1 MPSTLSRRRFLSR
14 SAAVGAGTAV
24 TASGLA
30 SGSTEPTQNPTQ
42 TTGVDALIDDVATR
56 ALADHDAG
64 GLTVAVVDGDG
75 VHTSGY
81 GHAFQS
87 EDVPVRADETL
98 FRVGSVSK
106 VLTWTA
112 AMQIVDRGQIAPDAP
127 VDDHLEAVDLPETYD
142 EPITLEHLATHTPG
156 FEVRGRGD
164 SVSDPRHVRPL
175 VESVSTDMPARVRP
189 PGELA
194 QYTNYAAALSG
205 QLIADVSGQPF
216 HSFVTENV
224 FAPLGMSHS
233 TFRAAPPGLVPAD
246 GTAVDDVVSFY
257 SDVSPAS
264 GLHTTAAD
272 MARLLQAHLND
283 GVVDGE
289 RILSESAVDAMH
301 QQWFTPHERID
312 GMAFGLFERTRGD
325 TRIVRHDGGVPQFS
339 TEFALLPE
347 EGVGL
352 FVVAHGSEAYNAKQ
366 EVADALFDRYA
377 PVDSSGQRRSP
388 DGTPERADELGGRYR
403 SVNATD
409 TVSSER
415 IVFGLFTGQP
425 IDARVAD
432 DGRLI
437 TEQGDSTDEWVEVEP
452 LVFEHVEKD
461 STLVFRET
469 DGEVTHLLDG
479 LSAYE
484 QIGYREQLSVQGWL
498 TMAASV
504 VVLTGLVGWPAARGW
519 RRYRGGDS
527 PPESVTRARWIA
539 GAGIAG
545 LLLFVLTF
553 VAVSVAVASM
563 GRPTLIDRPP
573 AWFEVVFVVPTLG
586 AIATAGAV
594 AYAVRAWVR
603 EDWSIA
609 TRVHYSAVVV
619 AATVLYWLL
628 QYWNLLWV
636 RMG

>member
-1 MPSTLSRRRFLSR
+1 MPSTLSRRRFLSQ
-14 SAAVGAGTAV
+14 SAAVGAGSAFA
-24 TASGLA
+24 ASGLA
-30 SGSTEPTQNPTQ
+30 SGSTEPTQ
-42 TTGVDALIDDVATR
+42 TTSVDTLIDDAATR
-56 ALADHDAG
+56 ALAEYDAG

-112 AMQIVDRGQIAPDAP
+112 AIQIVDRGQIASDAP
-127 VDDHLEAVDLPETYD
+127 VDDHLEAVDLPDTYD

-164 SVSDPRHVRPL
+164 SVSEPWHVRPL
-175 VESVSTDMPARVRP
+175 AESVSTDVPARVRP

-205 QLIADVSGQPF
+205 QLIADISGQRF
-216 HSFVTENV
+216 DSFVTENV
-224 FAPLGMSHS
+224 FAPLGMSNS

-283 GVVDGE
+283 GVVDGK
-289 RILSESAVDAMH
+289 RILSESAVDAIH
-301 QQWFTPHERID
+301 RQWFTPHERID

-325 TRIVRHDGGVPQFS
+325 TRIVRHGGRVPQFA
-339 TEFALLPE
+339 TEFAILPE

-352 FVVAHGSEAYNAKQ
+352 FVVAHGSEASAAKQ
-366 EVADALFDRYA
+366 EVADALFERYA
-377 PVDSSGQRRSP
+377 PVDSTDQRPSP

-409 TVSSER
+409 TVSSEKL
-415 IVFGLFTGQP
+415 VFGLVSGRP
-425 IDARVAD
+425 IDVRVAD

-452 LVFEHVEKD
+452 LVFEHVEED

-484 QIGYREQLSVQGWL
+484 RIGYHERLSVQGWL
-498 TMAASV
+498 TVAASV
-504 VVLTGLVGWPAARGW
+504 VALTGLVGWPVARGW
-519 RRYRGGDS
+519 RRYRGEDS
-527 PPESVTRARWIA
+527 PPPSATRARWVA
-539 GAGIAG
+539 GAGVAS

-553 VAVSVAVASM
+553 VAVSVAVTSM
-563 GRPTLIDRPP
+563 GRPTLFDRPP
-573 AWFEVVFVVPTLG
+573 AWFEIVFVAPTLG
-586 AIATAGAV
+586 AMATAGAV
-594 AYAVRAWVR
+594 AYILRAWVR
-603 EDWSIA
+603 TDWSIA
-609 TRVHYSAVVV
+609 ARVHYSAVVV

>member
-1 MPSTLSRRRFLSR
+1 
-14 SAAVGAGTAV
+14 
-24 TASGLA
+24 
-30 SGSTEPTQNPTQ
+30 
-42 TTGVDALIDDVATR
+42 
-56 ALADHDAG
+56 
-64 GLTVAVVDGDG
+64 
-75 VHTSGY
+75 
-81 GHAFQS
+81 
-87 EDVPVRADETL
+87 
-98 FRVGSVSK
+98 
-106 VLTWTA
+106 
-112 AMQIVDRGQIAPDAP
+112 
-127 VDDHLEAVDLPETYD
+127 
-142 EPITLEHLATHTPG
+142 
-156 FEVRGRGD
+156 
-164 SVSDPRHVRPL
+164 
-175 VESVSTDMPARVRP
+175 ARVRP

-194 QYTNYAAALSG
+194 QYTNYAAALTG
-205 QLIADVSGQPF
+205 QLIADISGQQF
-216 HSFVTENV
+216 DSFVTENV
-224 FAPLGMSHS
+224 FAPLGMSNS
-233 TFRAAPPGLVPAD
+233 TFQAAPPGLVPAD

-272 MARLLQAHLND
+272 MARLLQAHLNN

-301 QQWFTPHERID
+301 RQWFTPHEQMD

-325 TRIVRHDGGVPQFS
+325 TRIVRHDGGVPQFA

-366 EVADALFDRYA
+366 DVADALFDRYA

-388 DGTPERADELGGRYR
+388 DGTPEHADELGGRYR

-437 TEQGDSTDEWVEVEP
+437 TEQGDRTDEWVEVDP

-479 LSAYE
+479 LNAYE
-484 QIGYREQLSVQGWL
+484 QIGYHEQLSVQGRV
-498 TMAASV
+498 AAAATV
-504 VVLTGLVGWPAARGW
+504 IALTGLVGWPAARGW

-527 PPESVTRARWIA
+527 PPASVTRARWVA
-539 GAGIAG
+539 GAGVAG
-545 LLLFVLTF
+545 LLLFVLAF
-553 VAVSVAVASM
+553 VAVSVAVTSM
-563 GRPTLIDRPP
+563 GRPTLFDRPP
-573 AWFEVVFVVPTLG
+573 AWFGIVFVVPTLG
-586 AIATAGAV
+586 AITTAGAV

-603 EDWSIA
+603 ADWSIA
-609 TRVHYSAVVV
+609 ARIHYSAVVV
-619 AATVLYWLL
+619 AATALYWLL

>member
-1 MPSTLSRRRFLSR
+1 VDTLI
-14 SAAVGAGTAV
+14 
-24 TASGLA
+24 
-30 SGSTEPTQNPTQ
+30 N
-42 TTGVDALIDDVATR
+42 DAATR
-56 ALADHDAG
+56 ALAEYDAG
-64 GLTVAVVDGDG
+64 GLTVAVVDGDE

-87 EDVPVRADETL
+87 EDVPVNADETL

-175 VESVSTDMPARVRP
+175 AESVSTDVPARVRP
-189 PGELA
+189 PGELC
-194 QYTNYAAALSG
+194 QYTNYAAALTG
-205 QLIADVSGQPF
+205 QLIADVSGQRF
-216 HSFVTENV
+216 RSFVTETV

-283 GVVDGE
+283 GVVDGA

-325 TRIVRHDGGVPQFS
+325 TRIVRHGGGVPQFA

-347 EGVGL
+347 EDVGL
-352 FVVAHGSEAYNAKQ
+352 FVVAHGDEASDAKQ
-366 EVADALFDRYA
+366 VVADALFERYA
-377 PVDSSGQRRSP
+377 PVDSSGQRRPP
-388 DGTPERADELGGRYR
+388 DGTPERAGELDGRYR

-409 TVSSER
+409 TVSSEKL
-415 IVFGLFTGQP
+415 VFGLFTGQP
-425 IDARVAD
+425 IDVRVAD

-452 LVFEHVEKD
+452 LVFEHVEED

-479 LSAYE
+479 LNAYE
-484 QIGYREQLSVQGWL
+484 QIGYHERLSVQGWL
-498 TMAASV
+498 TVAASLIA
-504 VVLTGLVGWPAARGW
+504 LTGLVGWPAARGW
-519 RRYRGGDS
+519 RRYRGGGS
-527 PPESVTRARWIA
+527 PPASATRARWVA
-539 GAGIAG
+539 GAGVGG
-545 LLLFVLTF
+545 LLLFVLAF
-553 VAVSVAVASM
+553 VALSVAVAST
-563 GRPTLIDRPP
+563 GRPTLFNRPP

-603 EDWSIA
+603 AEWSIA
-609 TRVHYSAVVV
+609 TRIHYSLVVV
-619 AATVLYWLL
+619 AATLLYWLL